1 MKHRGNGQSIL
12 VETVITTLLNSQT
25 DISAMV
31 RQLSLQ
37 GLSYVSL
44 LNEEQRSR
52 HCSFVFSALMQGL
65 DDPEARCSPKSRTDK
80 EVITTDSFYSTLE
93 TNVPL
98 EAMLGL
104 SRMLHA
110 VDERQLDA
118 IQVSTAVRI
127 KPFYEKEE
135 PTLRAAA
142 FRLFGD
148 LAMSFGSNYHVE
160 AFKEQVS
167 GNFIC
172 LLLHLSDENPEVVK
186 VSINYLKY

>member
-1 MKHRGNGQSIL
+1 
-12 VETVITTLLNSQT
+12 
-25 DISAMV
+25 MV
-31 RQLSLQ
+31 RQLGLR
-37 GLSYVSL
+37 GLSYISNL
-44 LNEEQRSR
+44 DEEHRSR

-65 DDPEARCSPKSRTDK
+65 DDPEARCISKSNADF
-80 EVITTDSFYSTLE
+80 VIVTPDSFCSTLE
-93 TNVPL
+93 TNIPL

-104 SRMLHA
+104 SKMLHA
-110 VDERQLDA
+110 VEERQLDA

-127 KPFYEKEE
+127 KPFYEKEDHN
-135 PTLRAAA
+135 LRSAA

-172 LLLHLSDENPEVVK
+172 LLLHLSDTDADVVK
-186 VSINYLKY
+186 VSIFLDISCTIIIKDSPSFF